1 MLIDLKH
8 IYKNYLIGTK
18 EVAVL
23 KNISLVVQEQEY
35 LALMGPSGS
44 GKSTLMNII
53 GCMDLPTKGH
63 YILDGIDMAKQNE
76 HSLAEIR
83 RNKIGFIFQTFNLIQ
98 SLTTLENVELPL
110 IYNRTKDRGNRAK
123 SLLGLVGLS
132 HRTHHYPN
140 QLSGG
145 ERQRVAIARA
155 LVNDPKVIVAD
166 EPTGNLDSKSGEQ
179 VLSILKN
186 LNDQKKTIIMVT
198 HDQHVAEQAQRIIH
212 LRDGVIV

>member
-23 KNISLVVQEQEY
+23 KNISLEVQEQEY

-110 IYNRTKDRGNRAK
+110 IYNRIKDRGDRAK
-123 SLLGLVGLS
+123 HLLGLVGLS

-212 LRDGVIV
+212 LKDGIIV